1 METNATGRH
10 IAVVDQCTMSAAG
23 LEHLFTAAPFS
34 QYHLHLFKDFSSFTA
49 VLSHI
54 PFFSVIYSLSDLRE
68 ERRNCLC
75 YLRELAYMH
84 THIQRIILAADVAE
98 ARLIGQLSPS
108 RLHGVISKSA
118 KLADLQTQLIALLS
132 ETDQIN
138 SNPASHSQGNN
149 HRMLSP
155 SERTVLRFLS
165 AGLSIPEI
173 AGQLERN
180 IKTVRAHKYNAMV
193 KLGVNSDVGLLH
205 AADILG
211 HLPAREPL
219 LAAPFTPDLPMGHK
233 TWRNH

>member
-1 METNATGRH
+1 METHAAGRH
-10 IAVVDQCTMSAAG
+10 IAVVDQCTMSVAG
-23 LEHLFTAAPFS
+23 LEHLFTAPPFS
-34 QYHLHLFKDFSSFTA
+34 QYQLHLFKDFVSFLA
-49 VLSHI
+49 ALSHF
-54 PFFSVIYSLSDLRE
+54 PFFSVIYSLSDRRE

-75 YLRELAYMH
+75 YLRELDYVH

-98 ARLIGQLSPS
+98 ARLITQLSTA

-118 KLADLQTQLIALLS
+118 TLVDLQTQLIALLS

-138 SNPASHSQGNN
+138 SNQINDSQERDY
-149 HRMLSP
+149 RMLSP

-180 IKTVRAHKYNAMV
+180 IKTVRAHKYNAMI
-193 KLGVNSDVGLLH
+193 KLGVHSDVGLLH

-211 HLPAREPL
+211 HLPAREPYS
-219 LAAPFTPDLPMGHK
+219 AAPF
-233 TWRNH
+233 